1 MTDDIIPT
9 TWDRSVLEYVH
20 DLIMADGDPAWSWLD
35 AQLRIA
41 LGRDAGQLPFT
52 TAIEPAARMGDPSTS
67 HAAAAVQPRSIQV
80 GNDFGDTL
88 LAFWKHH
95 PQPLNASEVT
105 FEVSRSRR
113 GRQRSMHR
121 RVSDLARAGYL
132 VHKGETRASIET
144 GVKQR
149 LFELT
154 VLGEAVA
161 AQLCQASPAL
171 VDDLDGRV

>member
-1 MTDDIIPT
+1 VTDDDPIRVS
-9 TWDRSVLEYVH
+9 WDRSVLEYVH
-20 DLIMADGDPAWSWLD
+20 DLVMADGDPAWSWLD

-41 LGRDAGQLPFT
+41 LGRDAGQLSLT
-52 TAIEPAARMGDPSTS
+52 TAIEPGTRMGDPATS
-67 HAAAAVQPRSIQV
+67 HAAAAMQPRSIQV

-88 LAFWKHH
+88 LAFWKVR

-105 FEVSRSRR
+105 YLVSRQRR
-113 GRQRSMHR
+113 GRQRSLHR

-161 AQLCQASPAL
+161 SQLCQASPTL
-171 VDDLDGRV
+171 MDDQ